1 MGELAALLAASA
13 WAAGF
18 VMLRAVP
25 VRHRIFNLNAL
36 RMWGPACIYVVIL
49 VVLGWVPRF
58 RELTWVNYAALSATV
73 ITGIGF
79 SDLVMLRAMRVIGAS
94 RAYAIGGIAPLFTV
108 LFAWLILSEE
118 INRLLVLGAV
128 LIVIGT
134 ALVTLRNIAEKTT
147 AAIGSREYWL
157 AITLTLSLAM
167 VWGID
172 VVLMRIGVGE
182 TNPVVANSFRVPL
195 AALFTSALA
204 WRVTGH
210 VIPPEMHIRNVW
222 ISILAGTIGVAAGS
236 FLFLTST
243 QLIGAARAASISAI
257 SPVATLLLAVVFLNE
272 RPGLHVILGIML
284 AVVGVALVSLS

>member
-36 RMWGPACIYVVIL
+36 RMWGPACIYIVIL

-118 INRLLVLGAV
+118 INRLVEEMLEISTQKKKCRPTSMNDQAV
-128 LIVIGT
+128 H
-134 ALVTLRNIAEKTT
+134 N
-147 AAIGSREYWL
+147 Y
-157 AITLTLSLAM
+157 
-167 VWGID
+167 
-172 VVLMRIGVGE
+172 
-182 TNPVVANSFRVPL
+182 
-195 AALFTSALA
+195 LFYIFLA
-204 WRVTGH
+204 W
-210 VIPPEMHIRNVW
+210 
-222 ISILAGTIGVAAGS
+222 
-236 FLFLTST
+236 
-243 QLIGAARAASISAI
+243 
-257 SPVATLLLAVVFLNE
+257 
-272 RPGLHVILGIML
+272 
-284 AVVGVALVSLS
+284 